1 MEVLFSLTKVN
12 PDIEGLQLFSHP
24 FLYYAYSND
33 ATIFLR
39 NYKSATE
46 VIKMFDKC
54 CLFSGLKK
62 NYAKFE
68 IDGIGVKKRVKM
80 ALCGMECIDLTDDV

>member
-1 MEVLFSLTKVN
+1 MEVFFSLTKVN

-24 FLYYAYSND
+24 FLYYAYPDN

-46 VIKMFDKC
+46 VIKVFDKC
-54 CLFSGLKK
+54 SLFSGLKT

-68 IDGIGVKKRVKM
+68 TDGIGVKKGLRWHSV
-80 ALCGMECIDLTDDV
+80 EWNVSI